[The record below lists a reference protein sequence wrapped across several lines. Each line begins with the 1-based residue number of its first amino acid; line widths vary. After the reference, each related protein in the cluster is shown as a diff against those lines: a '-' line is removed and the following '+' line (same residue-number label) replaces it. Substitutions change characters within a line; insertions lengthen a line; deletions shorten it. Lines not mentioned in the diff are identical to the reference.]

1 MYLREKNKI
10 RGRGGES
17 YSDNLGKLFEE
28 PKTLLLVILE
38 LPAAVRLFTFIVMD
52 FSSILILFWN
62 ANYVESLV
70 MFDCVQY
77 L

>member
-1 MYLREKNKI
+1 MGINLMKNLT
-10 RGRGGES
+10 S
-17 YSDNLGKLFEE
+17 
-28 PKTLLLVILE
+28 LE

>member
-1 MYLREKNKI
+1 MVNMKIFEYLVVLTNTCLER
-10 RGRGGES
+10 
-17 YSDNLGKLFEE
+17 
-28 PKTLLLVILE
+28 LE

>member
-1 MYLREKNKI
+1 MHILNLKFRKKIQAMQLKPANQNFLFFNK
-10 RGRGGES
+10 
-17 YSDNLGKLFEE
+17 
-28 PKTLLLVILE
+28 LE